1 MISAKRALSSAN
13 RRRLRQA
20 SPENFRDM
28 SRISANTLPVLFRE
42 AAERFKELPA
52 FATKDSSGVYQP
64 TSFRQLYEDGL
75 ALATALIDLGLKP
88 REHVGLIS
96 DNRLEW
102 ILCDYAVILAGC
114 ADVPRGTDITP
125 AEITHILTHAD
136 ARFVF
141 AENVSVLEKLDRVRS
156 SIRDVE
162 KVILIEANVR
172 APTDALRLNDLLTTG
187 KKLREGGD
195 RRAEERIEQA
205 RPEDL
210 FTIIYT
216 SGTTGTPKGVQLTH
230 ANMTSQVQNLPFEL
244 SPSDRALT
252 ILPVWHSYER
262 VFEMVAISMGVCTY
276 YTHLRTIGE
285 DLKTV
290 RPTVMASAPRLW
302 ESLYGKLM
310 DRIEKAPS
318 IRRKLFH
325 AARFCTCRVK
335 RAERFFLGQE
345 LDLQGRQPLESLVRG
360 AGHLI
365 RWLILQLPYRVLD
378 KLVLAKLREAVGC
391 SAFRGTI
398 SGGGALQPH
407 VDEFFNFIGIP
418 VLEGYGLTESSPVLA
433 VRTWTN
439 LVIGT
444 VGPSYPQTEIRI
456 VDLESGRVL
465 YPDRSRADR
474 GRGRAGEVHARG
486 PQIMRGYYKDSEG
499 TARVLHD
506 GWLKTGD
513 IGMVTFNDCLKI
525 VGRCKD
531 TIVLL
536 NGENVEP
543 LPIESK
549 LTHSS
554 LIDHCMLV
562 GQDQK
567 HLGALIVPALDGFRG
582 AGVLAAN
589 LVELAA
595 SPRARTLMESEI
607 RKLIN
612 LEAGFKSHE
621 RIADF
626 RFVTKPFEV
635 GQEMTATYKL
645 KRHVIF
651 KQYASLIDEIF
662 SKPHAMRF
670 A

>member
-1 MISAKRALSSAN
+1 
-13 RRRLRQA
+13 
-20 SPENFRDM
+20 M
-28 SRISANTLPVLFRE
+28 SRISANTLAVLFCE

-75 ALATALIDLGLKP
+75 ALATSLIDLGLRP

-114 ADVPRGTDITP
+114 ADVPRGTDITA
-125 AEITHILTHAD
+125 AEITHILTHSD

-141 AENVSVLEKLDRVRS
+141 VENAGTLEKLDRVRG
-156 SIRDVE
+156 SIRGVE
-162 KVILIEANVR
+162 KVILIDANARAPANV
-172 APTDALRLNDLLTTG
+172 LRLQDLLATG
-187 KKLREGGD
+187 KKLREAGD
-195 RRAEERIEQA
+195 RRAEERIEQT
-205 RPEDL
+205 RSEDL

-230 ANMTSQVQNLPFEL
+230 ANMTSQVRNLPFEL

-262 VFEMVAISMGVCTY
+262 VFEMVAISMGICTY

-290 RPTVMASAPRLW
+290 QPTVMASAPRLW
-302 ESLYGKLM
+302 ENLYQKLM
-310 DRIEKAPS
+310 DRIDQAPP
-318 IRRKLFH
+318 IRQKLFH

-345 LDLQGRQPLESLVRG
+345 LDLQGRQPIERLARG
-360 AGHLI
+360 VGHLT
-365 RWLILQLPYRVLD
+365 RWITLHLPYRVLD

-444 VGPSYPQTEIRI
+444 VGPFYPETEIRI

-465 YPDRSRADR
+465 YPDRSRADQGR
-474 GRGRAGEVHARG
+474 GRGGEIHARG
-486 PQIMRGYYKDSEG
+486 PQIMLGYYKDPEG

-567 HLGALIVPALDGFRG
+567 HLGALIVPALDGFRSG
-582 AGVLAAN
+582 GLLAAN
-589 LVELAA
+589 LLELAA
-595 SPRARTLMESEI
+595 SPKARSIMESEI
-607 RKLIN
+607 RRLIS

-645 KRHVIF
+645 KRHVIA
-651 KQYASLIDEIF
+651 KQYASLIDEMF
-662 SKPHAMRF
+662 PKQHAIRSS
-670 A
+670 

>member
-1 MISAKRALSSAN
+1 
-13 RRRLRQA
+13 
-20 SPENFRDM
+20 M
-28 SRISANTLPVLFRE
+28 SRISADTLANLFRE
-42 AAERFKELPA
+42 AADRYSELPA
-52 FATKDSSGVYQP
+52 FATKDAAGAYQP
-64 TSFRQLYEDGL
+64 ISFRQLYEDGL
-75 ALATALIDLGLKP
+75 ALATALIDLGLRP
-88 REHVGLIS
+88 RDHVGLLS

-102 ILCDYAVILAGC
+102 ILCDYGVILAGC
-114 ADVPRGTDITP
+114 ADVPRGTDVTP
-125 AEITHILTHAD
+125 AEIAYILTHSD

-141 AENVSVLEKLDRVRS
+141 VENTSMLEKLDRERHS
-156 SIRDVE
+156 LRGIE
-162 KVILIEANVR
+162 KVILMDPKPP
-172 APTDALRLNDLLTTG
+172 APSGALRLQDLVATG
-187 KKLREGGD
+187 GKLRAAGD
-195 RRAEERIEQA
+195 RKAEERIA
-205 RPEDL
+205 NIRAEDL

-230 ANMTSQVQNLPFEL
+230 ANMSSQTRNLPFEL

-276 YTHLRTIGE
+276 YTNLRSIGD

-302 ESLYGKLM
+302 ENLYQKLM
-310 DRIEKAPS
+310 ARIAEAPS
-318 IRRKLFH
+318 LRRKLFH

-335 RAERFFLGQE
+335 RAEHFFQGQE
-345 LDLQGRQPLESLVRG
+345 LDLHGRRPVEKLLRG
-360 AGHLI
+360 AGHLC
-365 RWLILQLPYRVLD
+365 RWIALQLPYRVLD
-378 KLVLAKLREAVGC
+378 KIVLAKLREAVGC

-433 VRTWTN
+433 VRTWKN

-444 VGPSYPQTEIRI
+444 VGPFYPETEIRI

-465 YPDRSRADR
+465 YPDRSRRDH
-474 GRGRAGEVHARG
+474 GRGRRGEIHARG
-486 PQIMRGYYKDSEG
+486 PQIMMGYYKDPEE

-506 GWLKTGD
+506 GWLRTGD
-513 IGMVTFNDCLKI
+513 IGMVTFNNCLKI

-543 LPIESK
+543 LPLESK
-549 LTHSS
+549 LVHSP
-554 LIDHCMLV
+554 LVDHCMIV

-567 HLGALIVPALDGFRG
+567 HLGALIVPSLDGFRG
-582 AGVLAAN
+582 AGLLAAN
-589 LVELAA
+589 LLELAA
-595 SPRARTLMESEI
+595 SPNARALMEGEI
-607 RKLIN
+607 RRL
-612 LEAGFKSHE
+612 LSPEEGFKSFE
-621 RIADF
+621 RITDF
-626 RFVTKPFEV
+626 RFVTKPFEA

-645 KRHVIF
+645 KRHVIAR
-651 KQYASLIDEIF
+651 QYASLIEEMF
-662 SKPHAMRF
+662 PAQHEVTVRRA
-670 A
+670 

>member
-1 MISAKRALSSAN
+1 
-13 RRRLRQA
+13 
-20 SPENFRDM
+20 M
-28 SRISANTLPVLFRE
+28 SRIPASTLAVLFRE
-42 AAERFKELPA
+42 AAERFGELPA
-52 FATKDSSGVYQP
+52 FAAKDPSGAYQP
-64 TSFRQLYEDGL
+64 ISFRQLYEDGL
-75 ALATALIDLGLKP
+75 ALSTALIDLGLRQ
-88 REHVGLIS
+88 REHVGLLS
-96 DNRLEW
+96 DNRPEW
-102 ILCDYAVILAGC
+102 ILCDYGVLLAGC
-114 ADVPRGTDITP
+114 ADVPRGTDVTGT
-125 AEITHILTHAD
+125 EIAHILAHSD

-141 AENVSVLEKLDRVRS
+141 VENAGILEKLEPIRH
-156 SIRDVE
+156 SIRGVE
-162 KVILIEANVR
+162 KVILMDPKVP
-172 APTDALRLNDLLTTG
+172 APSGVLRLQDLLATG
-187 KKLREGGD
+187 SKLRAAGD
-195 RRAEERIEQA
+195 RKAEERIA
-205 RPEDL
+205 SIKPEDL

-216 SGTTGTPKGVQLTH
+216 SGTTGIPKGVQLTH
-230 ANMTSQVQNLPFEL
+230 ANMTSQARNLPFDMA
-244 SPSDRALT
+244 PGDRALT

-262 VFEMVAISMGVCTY
+262 VFEMIAISMGVCTY
-276 YTHLRTIGE
+276 YTNLRSIGE

-302 ESLYGKLM
+302 ESLYQKLM
-310 DRIEKAPS
+310 ARIDEAPS
-318 IRRKLFH
+318 LRRKLFH

-345 LDLQGRQPLESLVRG
+345 LDISGRGPVESFLR
-360 AGHLI
+360 ATGHLS
-365 RWLILQLPYRVLD
+365 RWVTLMLPYRVLD
-378 KLVLAKLREAVGC
+378 KIVLAKLREAVGC
-391 SAFRGTI
+391 SEFRGTI

-433 VRTWTN
+433 VRTWKN

-444 VGPSYPQTEIRI
+444 VGPFYPETEIRI

-465 YPDRSRADR
+465 YPDRSHRDH
-474 GRGRAGEVHARG
+474 GRGRLGEIHARG
-486 PQIMRGYYKDSEG
+486 PQIMKGYYKDPEG
-499 TARVLHD
+499 TSRVLHD

-549 LTHSS
+549 LVHSP
-554 LIDHCMLV
+554 LVDHCMIV

-567 HLGALIVPALDGFRG
+567 HLGALIVPALDGFRR
-582 AGVLAAN
+582 AGLIAPN
-589 LVELAA
+589 LLELAA
-595 SPRARTLMESEI
+595 SAKARTLMESEI
-607 RKLIN
+607 RRLIS
-612 LEAGFKSHE
+612 LEQGFKSFE

-635 GQEMTATYKL
+635 GQEMTGTFKL
-645 KRHVIF
+645 KRHIVT
-651 KQYASLIDEIF
+651 KQYASLIEEMF
-662 SKPHAMRF
+662 PAQPEAPLRR